1 MAASKGGGV
10 TIELTEQSKKNID
23 LQMAKLKKLAPEAAK
38 KGMFKL
44 LVDIKSLAQN
54 KLRSDE
60 HIKSSRLRNSL
71 YVQSTANNKHLIKDK
86 DNSESYTDKDGKSY
100 SRKLDVD
107 LTNNE
112 GAVGTNVEY
121 AGAIEY
127 GYGPHTI
134 EAKNFPVL
142 GNKNVGFFGK
152 KVQHPGFA
160 GDSFLY
166 WASKNVDLNKRWR
179 EVSKEL
185 LGDLSKQG
193 RTAK

>member
-44 LVDIKSLAQN
+44 LFDIKALAQN
-54 KLRSDE
+54 KLKSDR
-60 HIKSSRLRNSL
+60 HIQTSRLRNSL
-71 YVQSTANNKHLIKDK
+71 YVQAGETKYQQGP
-86 DNSESYTDKDGKSY
+86 DNSETYSDTAGKSY

-142 GNKNVGFFGK
+142 GNKKVGFFGK

-160 GDSFLY
+160 GDSFLW
-166 WASKNVDLNKRWR
+166 WALKNVDLNKRWR
-179 EVSKEL
+179 EISKEL

-193 RTAK
+193 RPPK